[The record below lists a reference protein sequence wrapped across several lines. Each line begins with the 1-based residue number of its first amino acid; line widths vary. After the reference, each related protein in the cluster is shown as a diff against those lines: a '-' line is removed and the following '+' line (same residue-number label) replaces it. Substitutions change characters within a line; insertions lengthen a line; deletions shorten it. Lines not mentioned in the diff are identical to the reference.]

1 MAGTVEQTEKQQ
13 KALLTLFLQLENGS
27 NQREGRCLWD
37 HFLSFFFS
45 FAYLDMF
52 PRANNMLEREKKNLS
67 MGSLCF
73 LQVKEKTSLEL
84 REDSQA

>member
-1 MAGTVEQTEKQQ
+1 MRSFPV
-13 KALLTLFLQLENGS
+13 F
-27 NQREGRCLWD
+27 
-37 HFLSFFFS
+37 FFFS
-45 FAYLDMF
+45 FAYLNMF

-67 MGSLCF
+67 MGNLCF